1 MYELIVKLKWES
13 CVFYY
18 VSLLPVTEFNGE
30 NIYINSNDKEPYYV
44 HYICFDDTMVTAW
57 LEMNILTVQLFM
69 MLWYWLTRRF
79 TDSITS
85 INTSFFLYLM
95 PSDRQ
100 DTALV
105 TVAGGRGAPTSNL
118 WPCCVMYLKETKAER
133 SSSCVQ
139 SQSVILLS
147 RTPEN
152 PCTSFIKLVWKLMI
166 AAFMKVSGK
175 EAALSNF
182 GGVPW

>member
-30 NIYINSNDKEPYYV
+30 KIYINSNDKEPYYV

-147 RTPEN
+147 RTPK
-152 PCTSFIKLVWKLMI
+152 THVHHS
-166 AAFMKVSGK
+166 S
-175 EAALSNF
+175 S
-182 GGVPW
+182 